1 MSTEDIVEEI
11 VDKNEFDFNSAL
23 SALSDLVDTYSS
35 DVYIPSTKS
44 DLKLREINANQQ
56 KELIGSSVD
65 NSLYNTVFIISFY
78 KILVEL
84 LGDEILKTLTVFD
97 KASLVLGVRKQI
109 SDVLMVRF
117 DEKSEESSKI
127 SLDIILKQIKK
138 NYQHP
143 KPTKL
148 GDKKLSVTVSTP
160 SIYTEF
166 LYEDLMHKKEKT
178 VNDIKT
184 SQDVKDIISKEF
196 LGEISKYVKLV
207 SMGKDHIDFDTLTF
221 PQKIRLVEKLPSS
234 IVQEILSKISD
245 WKKDLES
252 YLIVSDD
259 SGKQVTIKID
269 PILFVN

>member
-97 KASLVLGVRKQI
+97 KASLVLGVRKRI